1 MESSQSKVK
10 SANKED
16 TNMIIEE
23 VDQGSRYRPKSDE
36 PNFEIKPLTEFDA
49 KESFFMAKKISDFSK
64 IIKGANIKIKS
75 ISMNSGQI
83 EEKLKSEELSLKNCT
98 NLALDKILKA
108 DKKED
113 IEIILTYDN
122 TNEKVLYY
130 CLIKLKQLGVNI
142 NVSEYKYCFTNYLE
156 LDDKNKIDLHTVFNY
171 KFIFNDI
178 EEAKDKFS
186 YILSSL
192 LEYADL
198 YEALESQDD
207 KNNVDISY
215 NINEKDEIIMQKNYT
230 DNKKVNEINTKGYDF
245 IEFYPKIKD
254 FKKFKNYYPYDYNN
268 NKILYLF
275 FLINTI
281 YSFFI
286 DHNENKIKIRKTFIK
301 LIFYFRKT
309 ITSIVNDLKHELNV
323 GFFIK
328 IKFLA
333 LLFCLNVDSI
343 FYYELAEEFES
354 HLFESAFTEKEANNI
369 INTLKKKENKRKI
382 KDHIVTK
389 ESLKIK
395 IEKFEIPFY
404 FNDYPNN
411 LYSLLSFNNKF
422 IISWKFNSLESFQYH
437 NFYNK
442 EDIDYLK
449 NLVKIILKSD
459 FWKDIENTYIE
470 NDIYEGYLF
479 DDDEK
484 INQFINNIIF
494 VPFFARNLKISG
506 YTFDDDLKILIT
518 GYPMIGHNT
527 SLVYHKINR
536 ILNLSLL
543 TIVILHECIHYTKR
557 LLYFITNGIIAR
569 KSDEGVESG
578 FIFEKLVFGWGD
590 TKEENKN
597 YYGNNEILKS
607 KKFDIKIALKLL
619 NPNTYNNNINNVR
632 NILYNYKKEEDI
644 NIIFKNYLIKLGLN
658 NNDELQNFINV
669 NNNITI
675 NAQRCFAKEFY
686 IEYSDNNHNII
697 RNNN

>member
-1 MESSQSKVK
+1 MERSQSKEK
-10 SANKED
+10 SINRRD

-23 VDQGSRYRPKSDE
+23 VDQSSKNRPKSDE
-36 PNFEIKPLTEFDA
+36 SNIEIKPLSEFNA

-75 ISMNSGQI
+75 ISMNSGEI
-83 EEKLKSEELSLKNCT
+83 EKKLKSEELSLKKCT

-108 DKKED
+108 AKKED

-130 CLIKLKQLGVNI
+130 SLNKLKQLGVNI
-142 NVSEYKYCFTNYLE
+142 NISEYQYCFTNYLE
-156 LDDKNKIDLHTVFNY
+156 LDDKNKIDLHIIFNY
-171 KFIFNDI
+171 QFIFNNI
-178 EEAKDKFS
+178 EEAKDKLS

-192 LEYADL
+192 LEYVDL
-198 YEALESQDD
+198 YEELESQDD
-207 KNNVDISY
+207 KNNIDICY
-215 NINEKDEIIMQKNYT
+215 NINEKGEIIRPKNYT
-230 DNKKVNEINTKGYDF
+230 GNKTINELNTKGYNF
-245 IEFYPKIKD
+245 IEFYPKVKD

-275 FLINTI
+275 FLIDTI

-286 DHNENKIKIRKTFIK
+286 DNNNDKIQIRKTFIK

-309 ITSIVNDLKHELNV
+309 ITSIIKDLKHELNIE
-323 GFFIK
+323 FFIK
-328 IKFLA
+328 IKFLS
-333 LLFCLNVDSI
+333 LLLYLNVDPI
-343 FYYELAEEFES
+343 YYYELAEEFES
-354 HLFESAFTEKEANNI
+354 HIFESPFTEKEANNI
-369 INTLKKKENKRKI
+369 ISTIKKIENKRKI
-382 KDHIVTK
+382 KDHIVSK
-389 ESLKIK
+389 ESLKVK

-404 FNDYPNN
+404 YNDYPNN
-411 LYSLLSFNNKF
+411 LYSLLCNYNKF
-422 IISWKFNSLESFQYH
+422 IVSWKYNSMTSFQYH

-459 FWKDIENTYIE
+459 FWKDIEKTYIE
-470 NDIYEGYLF
+470 NDIYDGHLF
-479 DDDEK
+479 DDEDRVNE
-484 INQFINNIIF
+484 FMDNIIF

-506 YTFDDDLKILIT
+506 YTFDDDLKVLIT
-518 GYPMIGHNT
+518 GYPMIANDT

-569 KSDEGVESG
+569 KSDEGIEAG

-590 TKEENKN
+590 EKEENKN
-597 YYGNNEILKS
+597 YYKNNELLKS
-607 KKFDIKIALKLL
+607 KKFDIKIALKVL
-619 NPNTYNNNINNVR
+619 NPNTYNNNINKVR
-632 NILYNYKKEEDI
+632 NILYNHQKEEDI
-644 NIIFKNYLIKLGLN
+644 NIILQNYLIKLGLDT
-658 NNDELQNFINV
+658 NDELQKFINL
-669 NNNITI
+669 NNKVYI
-675 NAQRCFAKEFY
+675 NAQRGYAKEYY
-686 IEYSDNNHNII
+686 IEYSDNNHNNI